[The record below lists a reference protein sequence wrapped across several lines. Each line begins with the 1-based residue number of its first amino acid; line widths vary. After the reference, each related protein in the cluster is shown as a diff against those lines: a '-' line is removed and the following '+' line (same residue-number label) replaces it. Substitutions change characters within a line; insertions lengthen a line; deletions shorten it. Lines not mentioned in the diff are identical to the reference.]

1 MCCCHE
7 TSRALRKSRVY
18 MPSIRQYNGLTRDRR
33 ISIRGQIVVKKILRR
48 SQDRGK
54 AVDNGAVTPRYTTID
69 VHDCRVRTDECDRGI
84 MLANWCWQAM
94 SVPNREY
101 VARQVDALETILRIA
116 QRAKTDSRLL
126 KPVTGIIGCLFKESE
141 EVDICTACCWISYKS

>member
-1 MCCCHE
+1 
-7 TSRALRKSRVY
+7 
-18 MPSIRQYNGLTRDRR
+18 
-33 ISIRGQIVVKKILRR
+33 
-48 SQDRGK
+48 
-54 AVDNGAVTPRYTTID
+54 
-69 VHDCRVRTDECDRGI
+69 
-84 MLANWCWQAM
+84 M

-141 EVDICTACCWISYKS
+141 EVENIEPSVCKSLTILGLNVINLLFEYWLKLSPLNAIKHKLILLFQFIHH

>member
-1 MCCCHE
+1 
-7 TSRALRKSRVY
+7 
-18 MPSIRQYNGLTRDRR
+18 
-33 ISIRGQIVVKKILRR
+33 
-48 SQDRGK
+48 
-54 AVDNGAVTPRYTTID
+54 
-69 VHDCRVRTDECDRGI
+69 
-84 MLANWCWQAM
+84 M

-141 EVDICTACCWISYKS
+141 EVENTEPSVWISCKSLTILGLNVINLLFEYWLKLLPIN